1 MTQQKKKKKLIQ
13 MYNNAKSHIGERKWT
28 KPFYTLKRTQGKRG
42 DGGEPQEEQRA
53 AQIVKL
59 TGHQIGLSR
68 KNNKI
73 PTL

>member
-1 MTQQKKKKKLIQ
+1 
-13 MYNNAKSHIGERKWT
+13 MYNNTKSHMGERKWT
-28 KPFYTLKRTQGKRG
+28 KPFYTSKRTQRKRG

-59 TGHQIGLSR
+59 TGHEIGLCR